1 MQVIKTALL
10 SFGMSG
16 KVFHAPFLNLHKG
29 FELLGSW
36 ERSQQNIQQIYPGT
50 ISYPS
55 LEKLLADDKIQLVVV
70 NTPNSTHY
78 NYTKAAL
85 VAGKDVVVEKAF
97 TTTVDEAMDLKI
109 LAKKMGRKISV
120 FQSRR
125 WTSEFKTAQKILKQN
140 KLGDI
145 VEAEIHYERYRPAI
159 SPKLHKELPHP
170 GAGLLYD
177 LGPHLVDQAVCLFGL
192 PKSIFAD
199 IRITRPGSQV
209 DDWFDIVLY
218 YPTFRVRLKAGFF
231 VREKLPGF
239 ILHGTK
245 GSFIKSMAD
254 VQEANLMAGITP
266 ATNDWGTEPEEERGI
281 LHTEIGGVI
290 TREKITSERGNYGA
304 YYEGVYEAITEDK
317 PMPVTVDEGILVMK
331 ILETAVKSN
340 DVKKVIDL

>member
-125 WTSEFKTAQKILKQN
+125 WTSEFKTAQKILQQN